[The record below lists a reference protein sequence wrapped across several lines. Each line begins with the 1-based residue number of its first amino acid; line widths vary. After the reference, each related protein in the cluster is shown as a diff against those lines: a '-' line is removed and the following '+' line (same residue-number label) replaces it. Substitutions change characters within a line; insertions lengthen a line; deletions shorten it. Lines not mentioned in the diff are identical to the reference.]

1 MNSENDV
8 LILYVPFNDG
18 SGKGKVRPVL
28 LLQMTKSGMKV
39 FRITSKYSTKSA
51 KIQKRYYEIQ
61 DWKEA
66 GLDRPSWIDIGEAA
80 CFNLENLHPKRI
92 GALSKKRYK
101 FFSSVHRKLRLLKPV
116 LRQLF

>member
-1 MNSENDV
+1 MF
-8 LILYVPFNDG
+8 LITMVQE
-18 SGKGKVRPVL
+18 KGKVRSVL

-92 GALSKKRYK
+92 GALSEKDINSLAAFIENYDY
-101 FFSSVHRKLRLLKPV
+101 
-116 LRQLF
+116 

>member
-1 MNSENDV
+1 MKMTYSSFMF
-8 LILYVPFNDG
+8 LITMVQE
-18 SGKGKVRPVL
+18 KGKVRSVL

-92 GALSKKRYK
+92 GALSEKDINSLAAFIENYDY
-101 FFSSVHRKLRLLKPV
+101 
-116 LRQLF
+116 